1 MTIITTKTNGQFPSR
16 KNGETNVLRP
26 VVSHSKMYEGASL
39 RMSNYLIRISI
50 VLFMLLFIYLAFLM
64 IGIDF
69 NVVLMNGIDFN
80 VVLMKFQSML
90 LGKSLH
96 FLFSRLGWC
105 GGCVILF
112 LVLLFNPD
120 PDPETMGKMM
130 APSGA
135 SGSGEFR
142 WTDLFGSSSTGN
154 SETSVN
160 PPGPEASVNQAPP
173 DPTSPNPAP
182 EPAPNPAPMDYLP
195 LQEDG
200 QRRVELGDRL
210 RINTIGHPL
219 PDSIYDAIIETQF
232 RTELQ
237 IEKAL
242 RSDRVHDHSFLE
254 QRHHIRG
261 FLFYPN
267 GRAFSLE
274 TYNAHLS
281 QIENHGTHRSLPY
294 RRLMDAIS
302 AKDLFLDFDGIKKR
316 RAW

>member
-26 VVSHSKMYEGASL
+26 VVSQSKMYEGASNKSL
-39 RMSNYLIRISI
+39 RMSNSFIRISI
-50 VLFMLLFIYLAFLM
+50 VLLMLLFVYLAFLFF
-64 IGIDF
+64 GIDF
-69 NVVLMNGIDFN
+69 NL
-80 VVLMKFQSML
+80 VLMKLQSIL

-105 GGCVILF
+105 GGGIIL
-112 LVLLFNPD
+112 LSVLFF
-120 PDPETMGKMM
+120 DPETMGKMM

-135 SGSGEFR
+135 SGSGEGRGFR

-160 PPGPEASVNQAPP
+160 QAGPEDSVNQ
-173 DPTSPNPAP
+173 P
-182 EPAPNPAPMDYLP
+182 EPAANPGEPAAPMVYLP

-200 QRRVELGDRL
+200 QRRLELGDRL
-210 RINTIGHPL
+210 RLNTIGHPL
-219 PDSIYDAIIETQF
+219 KDSIFDDILETQF

-242 RSDRVHDHSFLE
+242 RSDRVQDSSFLE
-254 QRHHIRG
+254 QRHEIRG
-261 FLFYPN
+261 VLFYPT
-267 GRAFSLE
+267 GSALSLE
-274 TYNAHLS
+274 TYMAHLT
-281 QIENHGTHRSLPY
+281 QIETHGTHRSLPY
-294 RRLMDAIS
+294 RRIMDAIYN
-302 AKDLFLDFDGIKKR
+302 KDLFLDFDGIKKR

>member
-1 MTIITTKTNGQFPSR
+1 
-16 KNGETNVLRP
+16 
-26 VVSHSKMYEGASL
+26 
-39 RMSNYLIRISI
+39 
-50 VLFMLLFIYLAFLM
+50 
-64 IGIDF
+64 
-69 NVVLMNGIDFN
+69 
-80 VVLMKFQSML
+80 
-90 LGKSLH
+90 
-96 FLFSRLGWC
+96 
-105 GGCVILF
+105 
-112 LVLLFNPD
+112 
-120 PDPETMGKMM
+120 MGKMM

-200 QRRVELGDRL
+200 QRRLELGDRL

-267 GRAFSLE
+267 GRALSLD
-274 TYNAHLS
+274 TYNTHLS

-294 RRLMDAIS
+294 RRLMDAIYN
-302 AKDLFLDFDGIKKR
+302 KEFFIDFDGIKKR